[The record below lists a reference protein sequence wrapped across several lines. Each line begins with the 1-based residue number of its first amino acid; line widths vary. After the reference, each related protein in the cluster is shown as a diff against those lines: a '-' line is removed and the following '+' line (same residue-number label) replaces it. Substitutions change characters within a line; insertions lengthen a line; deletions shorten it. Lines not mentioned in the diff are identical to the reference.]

1 MASAPATVHFEPT
14 KPSNTTIHR
23 FSATEL
29 IEGGGAF
36 PDQPGQSLTYKNTVT
51 AGGVNGKVIG
61 FINGYFIVTAAAT
74 KTEEAWFQQT
84 QTVVF
89 TAGPHAGSTI
99 TIAGAYAF
107 AANPPLS
114 IVGGTGQF
122 AGANGV
128 YFAGPNPDSEHAA
141 ELNFIFTTEKK
152 LHEGKPAN

>member
-1 MASAPATVHFEPT
+1 MFPRQPGESLL
-14 KPSNTTIHR
+14 SNTNHYIIVSASLSPGNTVWVMLTTDSSAFL

-99 TIAGAYAF
+99 TIAGTSLLTNRARCICSHLLACC
-107 AANPPLS
+107 LL
-114 IVGGTGQF
+114 V
-122 AGANGV
+122 
-128 YFAGPNPDSEHAA
+128 
-141 ELNFIFTTEKK
+141 
-152 LHEGKPAN
+152 